1 MYGKDK
7 NDVGRPVLIDSERK
21 VVVSSTWAEAVLEGN
36 CYSYAAQTGTVW
48 SVGLHQTNTGVCVAN
63 PIGSGKDLS
72 ILAAGYSEIVAPAGI
87 ADAWIAT
94 GYHASTNVALGVI
107 GVATNLLVGGGIGV
121 ANVYSGASLPAAPVY
136 NFPIMTGHTDNA
148 LSVSA
153 APGLI
158 RIDGL
163 VVLPP
168 GGFAIIANFTIGET
182 AGAKGAILWQ
192 ELDN

>member
-1 MYGKDK
+1 MYGKDTS
-7 NDVGRPVLIDSERK
+7 DVGRPLLIDSERK
-21 VVVSSTWAEAVLEGN
+21 LVTTSTWAEAVVEGD
-36 CYSYAAQTGTVW
+36 CYSYASQTGTVW
-48 SVGLHQTNTGVCVAN
+48 SVGLHQTNTGVCLAN

-72 ILAAGYSEIVAPAGI
+72 ILAAGYSEIVAPDGI

-94 GYHASTNVALGVI
+94 GYHASTDVALGVI
-107 GVATNLLVGGGIGV
+107 GVAKNLLVGGGIGV
-121 ANVYSGASLPAAPVY
+121 AKVYSGATLPAAPIY
-136 NFPIMTGHTDNA
+136 NFPIMTGHTSA
-148 LSVSA
+148 VLSTSA

-168 GGFAIIANFTIGET
+168 GGFAIIANFTIGAT
-182 AGAKGAILWQ
+182 VGAKGAILWQ